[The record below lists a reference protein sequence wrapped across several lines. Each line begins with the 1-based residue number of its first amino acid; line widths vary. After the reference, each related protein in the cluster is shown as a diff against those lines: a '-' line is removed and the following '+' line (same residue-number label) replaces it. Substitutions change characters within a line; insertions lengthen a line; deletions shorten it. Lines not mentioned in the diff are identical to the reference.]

1 MPGGQARSKEP
12 RGRAHSHHETS
23 CAQTPEVLRPPTPRA
38 HLALLVHGPTQRQ
51 GRENSAAPVRAHVV
65 VRSGFPPPRA
75 YLRDS
80 RRRATGS
87 PAMDTTSSTA
97 PRTPNG
103 VIRSSRK
110 ATDNKVAVSGSAI
123 VPTATPVS
131 EAERRPAKGG

>member
-1 MPGGQARSKEP
+1 QVVPKHQEFSSP
-12 RGRAHSHHETS
+12 L
-23 CAQTPEVLRPPTPRA
+23 PEHTWPCWCT
-38 HLALLVHGPTQRQ
+38 ALSQRQ

-131 EAERRPAKGG
+131 EAERRPAK